1 MSKQKTEENN
11 YLVLC
16 QEFKTL
22 AQFYIYRRYKT
33 TKYSEDIKPKST
45 KYGKVN
51 MSVFTVVMFPLHIEQ
66 TNRKLKK
73 KSLKILNMRTKI
85 TSIDKCYLVPR
96 NYSWEGKLYRFNKI
110 FRNSHCCKFESN
122 LIKTLGQSCL
132 NSMLHNPSHSH

>member
-1 MSKQKTEENN
+1 MFKQKTEENN

-22 AQFYIYRRYKT
+22 AQFYIYKRYKT

-73 KSLKILNMRTKI
+73 NHLK
-85 TSIDKCYLVPR
+85 
-96 NYSWEGKLYRFNKI
+96 F
-110 FRNSHCCKFESN
+110 
-122 LIKTLGQSCL
+122 
-132 NSMLHNPSHSH
+132 